1 MMKEKKEKN
10 SKKINPNHQNEVD
23 LEVIKFI
30 INYLEENNEEI
41 NNVKAFK
48 KASDRLQKLRA
59 EGYYD

>member
-1 MMKEKKEKN
+1 MH

>member
-1 MMKEKKEKN
+1 MEKN

-30 INYLEENNEEI
+30 INYLEENN
-41 NNVKAFK
+41 NVKAFK